1 MEAES
6 GSYIYQMNCGG
17 LIYIGSGSVDRLM
30 NIMDCE
36 TRVDGLRMGT
46 MVILGSSGW
55 NMELDRNMLNV

>member
-1 MEAES
+1 
-6 GSYIYQMNCGG
+6 MNCGG